1 MDIEQL
7 ATMVKTM
14 RAAQQIYF
22 RKRTSDLLAEA
33 VKHEVA
39 VDRAVEQ
46 ILHEVAANHA
56 VDQILAGRHS
66 QPTLFPDMPAGGQSL

>member
-7 ATMVKTM
+7 AAAVKVM
-14 RAAQQIYF
+14 RAAQQMYF

-46 ILHEVAANHA
+46 ILAA
-56 VDQILAGRHS
+56 RRS
-66 QPTLFPDMPAGGQSL
+66 QPTLFSDMADTGGQSL